1 LSSLLLD
8 LVVVVDVVVSSS
20 LEPELEPPELEPLE
34 LEPLELEPLEL
45 EPLELEPLE
54 LEPLE
59 LEPPELEPLES
70 EPPELPPPLLPPP
83 ELPPLLLPEARAL
96 LTCRMAGATK
106 APTAP
111 RPRSD
116 SSLRR
121 SLFMFT
127 VSVMSYSLVCRRPEL
142 FIIPRND

>member
-1 LSSLLLD
+1 LVPTEQEESS
-8 LVVVVDVVVSSS
+8 VSSS
-20 LEPELEPPELEPLE
+20 VEPELEPPELEPLE
-34 LEPLELEPLEL
+34 LEPPELEPPEL
-45 EPLELEPLE
+45 EPPELEP
-54 LEPLE
+54 PE

-70 EPPELPPPLLPPP
+70 EPLESEPPELPPPSLPP

-121 SLFMFT
+121 SLFT
-127 VSVMSYSLVCRRPEL
+127 VSVMAFSLFAVV
-142 FIIPRND
+142 RNTS

>member
-54 LEPLE
+54 LEP
-59 LEPPELEPLES
+59 PELEPLES
-70 EPPELPPPLLPPP
+70 EPPELLPPLLPPP

-142 FIIPRND
+142 FIIPGND